1 MTNRE
6 FLKYLATVNVSGEP
20 DDRQMQDLL
29 RRLGFPQA
37 RVVCGTVYL
46 EGQGEP
52 VDIHYIAKS
61 LLDVIAKVTA

>member
-29 RRLGFPQA
+29 RRLGFPQS

-46 EGQGEP
+46 EDQGEP

>member
-6 FLKYLATVNVSGEP
+6 FLKYLATVNVSGDP

-37 RVVCGTVYL
+37 RVVCGIVYL

>member
-29 RRLGFPQA
+29 RRLGFPQS

-52 VDIHYIAKS
+52 VGIHYIAKS
-61 LLDVIAKVTA
+61 LLEALEAVTA

>member
-52 VDIHYIAKS
+52 VGIHYIAKS
-61 LLDVIAKVTA
+61 LLEALEAVTA

>member
-37 RVVCGTVYL
+37 RVVCGTVYS

-52 VDIHYIAKS
+52 IGIHYIAKS
-61 LLDVIAKVTA
+61 LLEALEAVTA